1 MKFLD
6 TMKKQTV
13 TMKALLDQYD
23 IDNKAK
29 AKENENLMQ
38 KVNRLLEIN
47 QKLIKVQ
54 EEQKLAAL
62 EADEAQK
69 AAENE
74 PAKIV
79 MEVSLKNIR
88 VYLLG
93 VQFRTQLFVMIFE
106 DLFLKMISF
115 NFLYLMI
122 QGISRGGSR
131 IP

>member
-88 VYLLG
+88 FYLLG
-93 VQFRTQLFVMIFE
+93 VQYKTQLFVMIFE

-115 NFLYLMI
+115 NFLYIMI
-122 QGISRGGSR
+122 QGISRGGGR

>member
-1 MKFLD
+1 
-6 TMKKQTV
+6 MKKQTV

-62 EADEAQK
+62 EADEAKK
-69 AAENE
+69 APENE

-79 MEVSLKNIR
+79 MEVRLKKH
-88 VYLLG
+88 L
-93 VQFRTQLFVMIFE
+93 
-106 DLFLKMISF
+106 S
-115 NFLYLMI
+115 
-122 QGISRGGSR
+122 
-131 IP
+131 

>member
-93 VQFRTQLFVMIFE
+93 VQFRTQLFVMIF
-106 DLFLKMISF
+106 
-115 NFLYLMI
+115 
-122 QGISRGGSR
+122 
-131 IP
+131 

>member
-93 VQFRTQLFVMIFE
+93 VRFRTQLFVMIFE

-115 NFLYLMI
+115 NFLNLMI

>member
-93 VQFRTQLFVMIFE
+93 FQFRTQLFVMIFE

>member
-93 VQFRTQLFVMIFE
+93 VQFRTQFFVMIFE

>member
-93 VQFRTQLFVMIFE
+93 FQFRTQLFVMFFE

>member
-62 EADEAQK
+62 EADEAKK

-88 VYLLG
+88 VKL
-93 VQFRTQLFVMIFE
+93 
-106 DLFLKMISF
+106 
-115 NFLYLMI
+115 
-122 QGISRGGSR
+122 
-131 IP
+131 

>member
-74 PAKIV
+74 PTKIV
-79 MEVSLKNIR
+79 MEVS
-88 VYLLG
+88 
-93 VQFRTQLFVMIFE
+93 
-106 DLFLKMISF
+106 
-115 NFLYLMI
+115 
-122 QGISRGGSR
+122 
-131 IP
+131 